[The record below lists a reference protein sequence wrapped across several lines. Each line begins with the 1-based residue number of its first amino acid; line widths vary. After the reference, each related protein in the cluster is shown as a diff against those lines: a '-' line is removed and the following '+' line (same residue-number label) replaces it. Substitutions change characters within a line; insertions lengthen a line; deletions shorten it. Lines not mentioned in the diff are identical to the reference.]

1 MYVCMY
7 VYCTYIGMY
16 VCMYV
21 CMFLCMFRT
30 FSLCMIVCMLIFMYL
45 ISSLCMYV
53 CLSLLTVRIKQV
65 IECDLAAVTAVSME
79 DVSTL
84 FSALDNAVDK
94 LIHVGKSEVRV
105 HPSHYSYPFM
115 L

>member
-1 MYVCMY
+1 MYDCMYAHIYVFSMFIMYV
-7 VYCTYIGMY
+7 
-16 VCMYV
+16 
-21 CMFLCMFRT
+21 
-30 FSLCMIVCMLIFMYL
+30 
-45 ISSLCMYV
+45 CMYV

-84 FSALDNAVDK
+84 FSALDNAVNK
-94 LIHVGKSEVRV
+94 LIHVGKSEVRA